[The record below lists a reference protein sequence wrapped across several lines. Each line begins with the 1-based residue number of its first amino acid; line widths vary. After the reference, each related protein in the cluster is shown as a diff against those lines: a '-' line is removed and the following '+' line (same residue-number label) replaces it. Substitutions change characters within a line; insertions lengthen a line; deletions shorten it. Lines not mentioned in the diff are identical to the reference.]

1 MNIKKLMEL
10 TKQIINDAENDVEL
24 SVQDVEI
31 GRKKAKLFDLTLNQ
45 NEDFIF
51 EACGGHMKDATPE
64 EKGAVF
70 KVLCDL
76 NEFY

>member
-1 MNIKKLMEL
+1 MDIEKLMEL
-10 TKQIINDAENDVEL
+10 TKQIINDTENDVEL
-24 SVQDVEI
+24 SVQDMEI
-31 GRKKAKLFDLTLNQ
+31 GREKAKLFDITLNQ

-51 EACGGHMKDATPE
+51 EACGGDMKDATSE

-76 NEFY
+76 NEI